1 MTAAE
6 PAEHQRL
13 RLTRSQPSLGLCLWA
28 SLSPQAVSC
37 CYSILALRQTRC
49 GWRALLRRD
58 LRWLQLETAL
68 YPQPVLGWRPPKGGE
83 RGRWKTGWS
92 SAAVCR

>member
-6 PAEHQRL
+6 RARL
-13 RLTRSQPSLGLCLWA
+13 RLKPSWPCLGLCLRA
-28 SLSPQAVSC
+28 SFSPQAVSW
-37 CYSILALRQTRC
+37 CYSILALRQTHC
-49 GWRALLRRD
+49 GWWALLRRD

-68 YPQPVLGWRPPKGGE
+68 HPQPGLGWRPPKGGE

-92 SAAVCR
+92 SAAVCW